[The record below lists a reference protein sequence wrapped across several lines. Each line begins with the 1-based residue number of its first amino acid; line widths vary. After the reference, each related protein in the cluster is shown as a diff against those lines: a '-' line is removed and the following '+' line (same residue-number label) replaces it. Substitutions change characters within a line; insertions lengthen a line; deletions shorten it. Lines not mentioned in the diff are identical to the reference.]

1 MQFLICG
8 LYISFKQHFNAYF
21 QPILQVMYP
30 VTYWRLFDIELSYAV
45 AQKFEMTEFIA
56 RKNYNTLLFLN
67 TSLDFSSPLKVVI
80 CGI

>member
-1 MQFLICG
+1 
-8 LYISFKQHFNAYF
+8 
-21 QPILQVMYP
+21 MYP